1 MNFLRIFLFI
11 QHDEHIICKLTVIIY
26 KIEDCVH
33 NIEDILRLRD
43 GVASVII

>member
-26 KIEDCVH
+26 KIEDIIH
-33 NIEDILRLRD
+33 KIEDICEL
-43 GVASVII
+43 